1 MATRIFVDGSV
12 YSPVD
17 PYATALLT
25 EDGVVRWVGS
35 DAGAHSIADES
46 TEVVELEGALLT
58 PAFARAL
65 APVGGKEPVEI
76 LEYLDIYRAVGYHT
90 HTLLASMDDAADLV
104 SALRHN
110 IEEHGPADIRL
121 ILDASGPRVEGRGR
135 TGVDL
140 EELVS
145 AIKALRP
152 LTEGPR
158 ALPGLSLTGIHVPAG
173 LAERYA
179 QVAEDAALVLSID
192 ASEGFAAAAEVAL
205 SIRGERPWLPIRL
218 DAAYSTA
225 QDPISDEWLQKL
237 AEGRVHLGLSVCE
250 PESDEADEAVQAL
263 ATLAAGGEGRESVA
277 SVARRANAAG
287 TSIAL
292 GSDTQLFA
300 PGAWA
305 LIRELVNDEHGISA
319 RSAFAALT
327 RGVYRLAHEENP
339 FMGQLA
345 PDTPAFVTRWRVE
358 ALMVQA
364 PDSRVASWSTDPRAR
379 IPLLPVLDD
388 DSPLPILES
397 IYTES
402 K

>member
-90 HTLLASMDDAADLV
+90 HTLLASMDDVADLV

-121 ILDASGPRVEGRGR
+121 ILDASGPRVEGRER

-158 ALPGLSLTGIHVPAG
+158 ALPGLLLTGIHVPAG

-205 SIRGERPWLPIRL
+205 LIRGERPWLPIRL

-225 QDPISDEWLQKL
+225 QDSISDEWLQKL

-305 LIRELVNDEHGISA
+305 LVRALVNDEHGVSA

-339 FMGQLA
+339 FMVQLA

>member
-25 EDGVVRWVGS
+25 EDGIVRWVGS

-192 ASEGFAAAAEVAL
+192 ASEGFAAAAEAAL
-205 SIRGERPWLPIRL
+205 LIRGERPWLPIRL

-250 PESDEADEAVQAL
+250 PESDEAVQAL

-305 LIRELVNDEHGISA
+305 LVRALVNDEHGVSA

>member
-46 TEVVELEGALLT
+46 TEVVELDGALLT

-76 LEYLDIYRAVGYHT
+76 LEYLDVYRAVGYHT

-121 ILDASGPRVEGRGR
+121 ILDASGPRVEGRER
-135 TGVDL
+135 AGVDL

-192 ASEGFAAAAEVAL
+192 ASAGFAAAAEAAL

-250 PESDEADEAVQAL
+250 PESDEDDEAVQAL
-263 ATLAAGGEGRESVA
+263 ATLAAGGEGQESVA

-305 LIRELVNDEHGISA
+305 LV
-319 RSAFAALT
+319 
-327 RGVYRLAHEENP
+327 HEENP

-379 IPLLPVLDD
+379 IPLLPVLED
-388 DSPLPILES
+388 DSPLPLLES

>member
-25 EDGVVRWVGS
+25 EDGVVRWAGS

-121 ILDASGPRVEGRGR
+121 ILDASGPRAEGRGR

-205 SIRGERPWLPIRL
+205 LIRGERPWLPIRL

-305 LIRELVNDEHGISA
+305 LVRALVNDEHGVSA

>member
-46 TEVVELEGALLT
+46 TEVVELDGALLT

-76 LEYLDIYRAVGYHT
+76 LEYLDVYRAVGYHT

-121 ILDASGPRVEGRGR
+121 ILDASGPRVKGRER
-135 TGVDL
+135 AGVDL

-192 ASEGFAAAAEVAL
+192 ASEGFAAAAEAAL

-237 AEGRVHLGLSVCE
+237 ASGRVHLGLSVCE
-250 PESDEADEAVQAL
+250 PESDEDDEAVQAL
-263 ATLAAGGEGRESVA
+263 AAGGEGQESVA

-305 LIRELVNDEHGISA
+305 LVRALVNDEHGVSA

>member
-1 MATRIFVDGSV
+1 M
-12 YSPVD
+12 
-17 PYATALLT
+17 
-25 EDGVVRWVGS
+25 
-35 DAGAHSIADES
+35 
-46 TEVVELEGALLT
+46 
-58 PAFARAL
+58 
-65 APVGGKEPVEI
+65 
-76 LEYLDIYRAVGYHT
+76 
-90 HTLLASMDDAADLV
+90 
-104 SALRHN
+104 
-110 IEEHGPADIRL
+110 
-121 ILDASGPRVEGRGR
+121 
-135 TGVDL
+135 
-140 EELVS
+140 S

-192 ASEGFAAAAEVAL
+192 ASAGFATAAEAAL

-250 PESDEADEAVQAL
+250 PESDEDDEAVQAL
-263 ATLAAGGEGRESVA
+263 ATLAAGGEGQESVA

-305 LIRELVNDEHGISA
+305 LVRALVNDEHGVSA

>member
-25 EDGVVRWVGS
+25 EDGIVRWVGS

-140 EELVS
+140 DELVS

-192 ASEGFAAAAEVAL
+192 ASEGFAAAAEAAL

-250 PESDEADEAVQAL
+250 PESDEAVQAL

-305 LIRELVNDEHGISA
+305 LVRALVNDEHGVSA

-379 IPLLPVLDD
+379 IPLLPVLDEQVE
-388 DSPLPILES
+388 LPILES

>member
-46 TEVVELEGALLT
+46 TEVVELDGALLT

-76 LEYLDIYRAVGYHT
+76 LEYLDVYRAVGYHT

-121 ILDASGPRVEGRGR
+121 ILDASGPRVEGRER
-135 TGVDL
+135 AGVDL

-173 LAERYA
+173 LLAERYA

-192 ASEGFAAAAEVAL
+192 ASAGFATAAEAAL

-250 PESDEADEAVQAL
+250 PESDEDDEAVQAL
-263 ATLAAGGEGRESVA
+263 AAGGEGQESVA

-305 LIRELVNDEHGISA
+305 LVRALVNDEHGVSA

-345 PDTPAFVTRWRVE
+345 PDTPAFVTRWCVE

-379 IPLLPVLDD
+379 IPLLPVLED
-388 DSPLPILES
+388 DSPLPVLES

>member
-25 EDGVVRWVGS
+25 EDGIVRWVGS

-110 IEEHGPADIRL
+110 IEGHGPADIRL

-173 LAERYA
+173 LAERHA

-250 PESDEADEAVQAL
+250 PESDEAVQAL

-305 LIRELVNDEHGISA
+305 LVRALVNDEHGVSA

>member
-25 EDGVVRWVGS
+25 EDGIVRWVGS

-76 LEYLDIYRAVGYHT
+76 LEYLDIYRAAGYHT

-140 EELVS
+140 DELVS

-192 ASEGFAAAAEVAL
+192 ASEGFAAAAEAAL

-250 PESDEADEAVQAL
+250 PESDEAVQAL

-305 LIRELVNDEHGISA
+305 LVRALVNDEHGVSA

-379 IPLLPVLDD
+379 IPLLPVLDEQVE
-388 DSPLPILES
+388 LPILES

>member
-121 ILDASGPRVEGRGR
+121 ILDASGPRFEGRER

-158 ALPGLSLTGIHVPAG
+158 ALPGLLLTGIHVPAG

-205 SIRGERPWLPIRL
+205 LIRGERPWLPIRL

-305 LIRELVNDEHGISA
+305 LVRALVNDKHGVSA

>member
-46 TEVVELEGALLT
+46 TEVVELDGALLT

-173 LAERYA
+173 LAERHA

-250 PESDEADEAVQAL
+250 PESDEAVQAL

-305 LIRELVNDEHGISA
+305 LVRALVNDEHGVSA

>member
-46 TEVVELEGALLT
+46 TDGALLT

-76 LEYLDIYRAVGYHT
+76 LEYLDVYRAVGYHT

-121 ILDASGPRVEGRGR
+121 ILDASGPRVEGRER
-135 TGVDL
+135 AGVDL

-192 ASEGFAAAAEVAL
+192 ASAGFAAAAEAAL

-225 QDPISDEWLQKL
+225 QDSISDEWLQKL

-250 PESDEADEAVQAL
+250 PESDEDDEAVQAL
-263 ATLAAGGEGRESVA
+263 ATLAAGGEGQESVA

-305 LIRELVNDEHGISA
+305 LVRALVNDEHGVSA

-379 IPLLPVLDD
+379 IPLLPVLED

>member
-121 ILDASGPRVEGRGR
+121 ILDASGPRVEGRER

-179 QVAEDAALVLSID
+179 HVAEDAALVLSID

-205 SIRGERPWLPIRL
+205 LIRGERPWLPIRL

-263 ATLAAGGEGRESVA
+263 ATLAAGGEGCESVA

-305 LIRELVNDEHGISA
+305 LVRALVNDKHGVSA

>member
-110 IEEHGPADIRL
+110 IEGHGPADIRL

-158 ALPGLSLTGIHVPAG
+158 ALPGLSLTGIHVPTG
-173 LAERYA
+173 LAERHA

-250 PESDEADEAVQAL
+250 PESDEAVQAL

-305 LIRELVNDEHGISA
+305 LVRALVNDEHGVSA

-379 IPLLPVLDD
+379 IPLLPILDD

>member
-121 ILDASGPRVEGRGR
+121 ILDASGTRVEGRER

-205 SIRGERPWLPIRL
+205 LIRGERPWLPIRL

-305 LIRELVNDEHGISA
+305 LVRALVNDEHGVSA

>member
-121 ILDASGPRVEGRGR
+121 ILDASGPRVEGRER
-135 TGVDL
+135 MGVDL

-179 QVAEDAALVLSID
+179 QAAEDAALVLSID

-305 LIRELVNDEHGISA
+305 LVRALVNDKHGVSA

-388 DSPLPILES
+388 DSPLPILDS

>member
-110 IEEHGPADIRL
+110 IEGHGPADIRL

-205 SIRGERPWLPIRL
+205 LIRGERPWLPIRL

-250 PESDEADEAVQAL
+250 PESDEAVQAL

-305 LIRELVNDEHGISA
+305 LVRALVNDEHGVSA

>member
-25 EDGVVRWVGS
+25 EDGIVRWVGS

-140 EELVS
+140 DELVS

-192 ASEGFAAAAEVAL
+192 ASEGFAAAAEAAL

-250 PESDEADEAVQAL
+250 PESDEAVQAL

-305 LIRELVNDEHGISA
+305 LVRALVNDEHGVSA

>member
-121 ILDASGPRVEGRGR
+121 ILDASGPRVEGRER

-158 ALPGLSLTGIHVPAG
+158 ALPGLLLTGIHVPAG

-205 SIRGERPWLPIRL
+205 LIRGERPWLPIRL

-225 QDPISDEWLQKL
+225 QDSISDEWLQKL
-237 AEGRVHLGLSVCE
+237 AGGRVHLGLSVCE

-305 LIRELVNDEHGISA
+305 LVRALVNDEHGVSA

>member
-35 DAGAHSIADES
+35 DAGARSIADES
-46 TEVVELEGALLT
+46 TEVVELDGALLT

-76 LEYLDIYRAVGYHT
+76 LEYLDVYRAVGYHT

-121 ILDASGPRVEGRGR
+121 ILDASGLRVEGRER
-135 TGVDL
+135 AGVDL

-192 ASEGFAAAAEVAL
+192 ASAGFATAAEAAL

-250 PESDEADEAVQAL
+250 PESDEDDEAVQAL
-263 ATLAAGGEGRESVA
+263 ATLAAGGEGQESVA

-305 LIRELVNDEHGISA
+305 LVRALVNDEHGVSA

-358 ALMVQA
+358 ALMVQT

-379 IPLLPVLDD
+379 IPLLPVLED
-388 DSPLPILES
+388 DSPLPVLES

>member
-46 TEVVELEGALLT
+46 TEVVELDGALLT

-76 LEYLDIYRAVGYHT
+76 LEYLDVYRAVGYHT
-90 HTLLASMDDAADLV
+90 HILLASMDDAADLV

-121 ILDASGPRVEGRGR
+121 ILDASGPRVEGRER
-135 TGVDL
+135 AGVDL

-192 ASEGFAAAAEVAL
+192 ASAGFAAAAEAAL

-250 PESDEADEAVQAL
+250 PESDEDDEAVQAL
-263 ATLAAGGEGRESVA
+263 TALAAGGEGQESVA
-277 SVARRANAAG
+277 SVARRANVAG

-300 PGAWA
+300 PGAWS

-327 RGVYRLAHEENP
+327 RGVYRLAHEDNP
-339 FMGQLA
+339 FTGQLT
-345 PDTPAFVTRWRVE
+345 PDTPAYVAQWRVE

-379 IPLLPVLDD
+379 IPLLPVLDE
-388 DSPLPILES
+388 DSPLPVLES

-402 K
+402 N

>member
-110 IEEHGPADIRL
+110 IEGHGPADIRL

-173 LAERYA
+173 LAERHA

-250 PESDEADEAVQAL
+250 PESDEAVQAL

-305 LIRELVNDEHGISA
+305 LVRALVNDEHGVSA

>member
-110 IEEHGPADIRL
+110 IEGHGPADIRL

-158 ALPGLSLTGIHVPAG
+158 ALPGLSLTGIHVPTG
-173 LAERYA
+173 LAERHA

-250 PESDEADEAVQAL
+250 PESDEAVQAL

-305 LIRELVNDEHGISA
+305 LVRALVNDEHGVSA